1 MMMDRNPR
9 FPDSRG
15 TSFSPIL
22 RRNVCFPPGNLSRL
36 APRFNQDSNNNNRAV
51 ETKKDFSGLGAR
63 SLPAQPTDLPM
74 GIVEKYRRGE
84 THAVSAL
91 YQLSQVLKFQLVMKE
106 TVTPD
111 HVQSLSFAFCAVID
125 GVKYKTGTGMNKKEA
140 KAKAARLALEEL
152 LPSFESQPQLPDA
165 AVSPPPLPVK
175 EFPCTDFYPGRSACG
190 RRSSL
195 YEQITQV
202 VKKEFNELLEKYPE
216 FNCSRK
222 TVAAFVI
229 QSPTGYEVVAIGTGD
244 TNTNQHATANGRLLH
259 DSHAVVTARRSL
271 LRYLYRHLLL
281 FYSKKSTMVK
291 KSIFQLDLNSQLL
304 TLKRN
309 ITIHLYMNQL
319 PKGSAQLPPRLHFNP
334 CSISAWEVN
343 NQIGLHVT
351 IEGKVFSVFSSPLT
365 QMPTKIVSMSASDKI
380 TQWQVLGLQGALLS
394 HFIEPIYV
402 GSILIGDASCSDVRG
417 LEIAVKQRVEG
428 ITSKLPMYYCV
439 YRPHISLASAV
450 HTTEVNSGQRALSMN
465 WSKGDI
471 SVELVDGLT
480 GKTVE
485 ESPFKTGV
493 ALASRLCKTA
503 MLSRFNLVAKEA
515 EREDL
520 LHATSYYEAKMSSK
534 SYQEAKIV
542 LKTCL
547 GDSGFGSWLV
557 KSPVSDQFCI

>member
-106 TVTPD
+106 TVTP
-111 HVQSLSFAFCAVID
+111 
-125 GVKYKTGTGMNKKEA
+125 
-140 KAKAARLALEEL
+140 
-152 LPSFESQPQLPDA
+152 
-165 AVSPPPLPVK
+165 VSPPPLPVK